1 MIDLKTEIINMLN
14 EADPDLA
21 KKFIRRFRL
30 VIGQSDEVEQMK
42 ALSYFWSIELGMLP
56 ILTVEQREFLE
67 PDVTSKVWLQRF
79 RKHILP
85 IVIANKLP
93 K

>member
-1 MIDLKTEIINMLN
+1 MIDLKTDLINMLT

-21 KKFIRRFRL
+21 KKFIKRFRL

-56 ILTVEQREFLE
+56 ILTVEQREYLE
-67 PDVTSKVWLQRF
+67 PDVTGKLWLQRF
-79 RKHILP
+79 KKHILP
-85 IVIANKLP
+85 IVVANKLP